1 MDGAQVFDE
10 VRSDFI
16 EKMGL
21 VAQGEGLPRGAGRVF
36 ALLVFDGEAIAFGD
50 LADALQ
56 ISRASVSTAV
66 RLLEERGLVKRMAR
80 PGDRQDYFQ
89 VAPNA
94 FATML
99 GSTGARI
106 RNAQAEIDATIAA
119 LPDADEG
126 PRARLA
132 EYSRFY
138 GAIGDGLRV
147 AMDRLQ
153 DEKAKTR

>member
-50 LADALQ
+50 LAETLQ
-56 ISRASVSTAV
+56 ISRASISTAV
-66 RLLEERGLVKRMAR
+66 RLLEERGLVKRVAR

-89 VAPNA
+89 VAPDA

-99 GSTGARI
+99 GSTGARV
-106 RNAQAEIDATIAA
+106 RKARAEIDATIAA
-119 LPDADEG
+119 LPDADDG
-126 PRARLA
+126 PRARLT

-138 GAIGDGLRV
+138 GAISDGLLV

-153 DEKAKTR
+153 DKKATTR